1 MAGEVKLSG
10 AIRANLLS
18 LQQTASLVARTQ
30 ARLSTGLKVAS
41 AIDDAVAFFQSK
53 ALSDRAGDLSGKKDG
68 IDQGI
73 SSLTTALQ
81 AVESAEDVFS
91 QMKGLVL
98 SAKSGSA
105 ADRATLVI
113 QFNELA
119 VQNNNLIN
127 DSSYQG
133 LNLVNATAN
142 VLKVSFSEK
151 TGSVLNV
158 DGANILV
165 SNFAGMSFS
174 ISQMATGLKTA
185 GFGLSSGGATASV
198 QWSTV
203 SGLIS
208 MFDAVIDIIDSA
220 ITTIRTNAA
229 TLGSNVSLLQT
240 RLDFTTNYV
249 NTLTGGSDKLTLADL
264 NEEGANLVAL
274 QTRQQLATQALAF
287 AGQAEQAVLQLFI

>member
-1 MAGEVKLSG
+1 MAGEVKLSS

-18 LQQTASLVARTQ
+18 LQATASLVARTQ
-30 ARLSTGLKVAS
+30 GRLSTGLKVAS
-41 AIDDAVAFFQSK
+41 AIDDAVAFFQAKS
-53 ALSDRAGDLSGKKDG
+53 LTDRANDLTGKKNG

-81 AVESAEDVFS
+81 AVESTEDVFS

-98 SAKSGSA
+98 SAKSGTAS
-105 ADRATLVI
+105 DRLTLSS
-113 QFNELA
+113 QFNNLA
-119 VQNNNLIN
+119 QQANSLIG

-133 LNLVNATAN
+133 LNLVNSTAN
-142 VLKVSFSEK
+142 ALKVSFSEK

-165 SNFAGMSFS
+165 TNFSGMSFS
-174 ISQMATGLKTA
+174 ISALATGLESA
-185 GFGLSSGGATASV
+185 GFGGANSLV
-198 QWSTV
+198 WSTV
-203 SGLIS
+203 SNSIS
-208 MFDAVIDIIDSA
+208 LFDNVIDILDSA
-220 ITTIRTNAA
+220 ITTVRTNAA

-240 RLDFTTNYV
+240 RLDFTTSYV
-249 NTLTGGSDKLTLADL
+249 NTLTGGSDKLVLADL

-287 AGQAEQAVLQLFI
+287 AGQSEQAVLQLFT